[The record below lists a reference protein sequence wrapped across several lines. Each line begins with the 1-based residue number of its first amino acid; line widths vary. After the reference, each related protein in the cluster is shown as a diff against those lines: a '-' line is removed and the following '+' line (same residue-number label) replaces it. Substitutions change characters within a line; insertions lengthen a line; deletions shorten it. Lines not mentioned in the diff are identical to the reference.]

1 MRVRVHASGKA
12 PLCFNRSHSVHGVW
26 TRRLGV
32 DCEFGGERERTA
44 EASERVCNLVVDGKP
59 ICVYP
64 LDDVLDQFGKRWTL
78 LVVAALGAGARR
90 FTQIQVELGGVSSR
104 TLSERLKAL
113 DELQL
118 VTRTAFPGV
127 PLHVEY
133 TLTKRGKELLQALG
147 PLLLWAAAEPRG
159 Q

>member
-1 MRVRVHASGKA
+1 MKVVGKVKGR
-12 PLCFNRSHSVHGVW
+12 PR
-26 TRRLGV
+26 
-32 DCEFGGERERTA
+32 
-44 EASERVCNLVVDGKP
+44 ASERVCNLVVDGEA
-59 ICVYP
+59 IFVYP
-64 LDDVLDQFGKRWTL
+64 LDDVLDQLGKRWTL

-118 VTRTAFPGV
+118 VTRTEYPAV

-133 TLTKRGKELLQALG
+133 RLTKRGKELLQALG
-147 PLLLWAAAEPRG
+147 PLLLWAAAEPRSA
-159 Q
+159 

>member
-1 MRVRVHASGKA
+1 MGK
-12 PLCFNRSHSVHGVW
+12 LVGK
-26 TRRLGV
+26 TK
-32 DCEFGGERERTA
+32 ERPR
-44 EASERVCNLVVDGKP
+44 ASERVCNLVVDGEA

-64 LDDVLDQFGKRWTL
+64 LDDVLDQLGKRWTL

-90 FTQIQVELGGVSSR
+90 FTHIQAELGGVSSR

-113 DELQL
+113 EELQL

-133 TLTKRGKELLQALG
+133 QLTHRGSELLQALG
-147 PLLLWAAAEPRG
+147 PLLRWAAMTPRG
-159 Q
+159 R